1 MELRVTLMGNGQKD
15 ELGSQVH
22 VGYRRKTSH
31 GQREEAEDT
40 GAQGL
45 LAWLEV
51 ALGGPPSSGWRS
63 LKGRKA

>member
-1 MELRVTLMGNGQKD
+1 M
-15 ELGSQVH
+15 LGI
-22 VGYRRKTSH
+22 GEKTSH

-51 ALGGPPSSGWRS
+51 ALGGPPSSGRRS